1 MSYILGLDVGTSRCK
16 AALLSADGDAFA
28 AASGPYR
35 AEASV
40 VHGSEQDPSDWW
52 SAAVVATK
60 RVVRT
65 AGAKPQEIVGV
76 GLSGQM
82 HSLVLLDAETRVLRP
97 AILWS
102 DKRSAAQCRDASR
115 RVPDLPEIT
124 GNALIPAFTLPQL
137 LWVRENEP
145 EVYRRVEHVVVP
157 KDWLRLEMT
166 GVLATEPSDASGTGM
181 FDINRWV
188 WSSRITDK
196 LSIPQRW
203 LPDCVPSASVAG
215 LLTARAART
224 LGLAEGTPIAAGA
237 ADQAAQAAAMG
248 AVEPGVLG
256 VTIGT
261 SGVVVATCLSPAR
274 GVFCHAID
282 GRWLALNSMHAA
294 GLSLDW
300 YRATFHPGRPIGDLL
315 ASAEQV
321 DAGAGG
327 LVFLPFMLGER
338 DAMEPT
344 VPSAFVGFTAG
355 HRSGHFVRAI
365 LEGDAFE
372 IRRMVE
378 QWIGDGLLIRHVRFS
393 GGGAKRALWRQI
405 LADTLG
411 LPVSKGEG
419 GAAEGAALLGGVA
432 LGWWSSLDEAAAQFR
447 GVSASV
453 DPEPGSGSRLD
464 GAFGEYLEL
473 LGRLNASKPANSAP
487 GRRIRARRVAD
498 GGLRHGAASG
508 EATVWE
514 G

>member
-16 AALLSADGDAFA
+16 AALVSADGPAFA
-28 AASGPYR
+28 AASGPYH

-40 VHGSEQDPSDWW
+40 MDGSEQDPSDWW
-52 SAAVVATK
+52 AAAVVATK
-60 RVVRT
+60 RVVRA
-65 AGAKPQEIVGV
+65 AGAKPQDIVGV

-102 DKRSAAQCRDASR
+102 DKRSATQCREASR

-137 LWVRENEP
+137 LWIRENEP
-145 EVYRRVEHVVVP
+145 QVYGRIEHVVVP

-166 GVLATEPSDASGTGM
+166 HVLATEPSDASGTGM

-188 WSSRITDK
+188 WSGRITDT
-196 LSIPQRW
+196 LGIPERW
-203 LPDCVPSASVAG
+203 LPECVPSASVAG

-248 AVEPGVLG
+248 AVKPGVLG

-261 SGVVVATCLSPAR
+261 SGVVVVTCLSPAR

-300 YRATFHPGRPIGDLL
+300 YRATFHPGRSIGELL

-327 LVFLPFMLGER
+327 LLFLPFMLGER
-338 DAMEPT
+338 EAMEPT
-344 VPSAFVGFTAG
+344 IPSAFVGFGTG

-365 LEGDAFE
+365 LEGVAFE

-378 QWIGDGLLIRHVRFS
+378 QWIGDGLRIRHVRFS
-393 GGGAKRALWRQI
+393 GGGAQSVLWRQT

-432 LGWWSSLDEAAAQFR
+432 LGWWSSVDEAAAQFR

-453 DPEPGSGSRLD
+453 DPDPGSGSRLD
-464 GAFGEYLEL
+464 AAFGEYLNL

-487 GRRIRARRVAD
+487 GRHVRARQVSD
-498 GGLRHGAASG
+498 GGLRHGAPSG